1 MLIYFEERTI
11 NVSESVSTFVHAHI
25 ETCMREE
32 EGAIDDVKD
41 FEEF

>member
-1 MLIYFEERTI
+1 MDNTI
-11 NVSESVSTFVHAHI
+11 KRMKKENLRLTFVHAHI

-41 FEEF
+41 FEAF